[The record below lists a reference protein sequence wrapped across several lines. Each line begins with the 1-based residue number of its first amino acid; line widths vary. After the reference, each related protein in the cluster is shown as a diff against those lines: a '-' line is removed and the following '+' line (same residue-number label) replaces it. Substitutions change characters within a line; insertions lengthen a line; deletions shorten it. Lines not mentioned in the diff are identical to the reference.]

1 MAKKDDKG
9 WILVHRKILDC
20 FIWTEPEPFD
30 RRSAWL
36 DLLLLANH
44 EDAKMFFDG
53 KPVTVKRGQR
63 LTSIKALAERWG
75 WSRHKVSDFLNILE
89 AEHMLGQV
97 RDSRK
102 TLISIENYDV
112 YQMGGTSEGHLK
124 DITRTSEGHHR
135 DTNKELKELKELK
148 KESVREKYGEFQNV
162 LLTSDEYQK
171 LKRDFP
177 NADEAIEYLSAY
189 IAEKG
194 YTSKSHYLALRRWVF
209 DAIAERKAKAK
220 KKPEQKFGE
229 FQTTGMDM
237 DALQKLLT
245 VN

>member
-1 MAKKDDKG
+1 
-9 WILVHRKILDC
+9 
-20 FIWTEPEPFD
+20 
-30 RRSAWL
+30 
-36 DLLLLANH
+36 
-44 EDAKMFFDG
+44 MFCDG
-53 KPVTVKRGQR
+53 KMITVKRGDMV
-63 LTSIKALAERWG
+63 TSVKALAERWG
-75 WSRHKVSDFLNILE
+75 WSRHKVSDFLNVLE
-89 AEHMLGQV
+89 EEHMVGQV

-102 TLISIENYDV
+102 TLITIQNYDL
-112 YQMGGTSEGHLK
+112 YQTGGTSQGHLK
-124 DITRTSEGHHR
+124 DITGTSEGHHR
-135 DTNKELKELKELK
+135 DITGTSEGHIKEYKEYKELK

-209 DAIAERKAKAK
+209 NAVAERKAKAPK
-220 KKPEQKFGE
+220 QKFGE
-229 FQTTGMDM
+229 FQKAGTDM
-237 DALQKLLT
+237 DELQKMLT